1 MILHRESKGKGS
13 GHLGH
18 LAPNSRPTVGLSTVS
33 QQILFA
39 LLTPR
44 QVAEQTNYQS
54 PVSVLRAFRRGELP
68 GYKLNA
74 RTIRFDP
81 ADVKAWIAA
90 ARVTGRRGAE

>member
-1 MILHRESKGKGS
+1 VKTFYHESKLQGS
-13 GHLGH
+13 GQ
-18 LAPNSRPTVGLSTVS
+18 LAPAHRQSAGLSTVS
-33 QQILFA
+33 QQIFVA

-44 QVAEQTNYQS
+44 QVADQANYQS

-81 ADVKAWIAA
+81 ADVKAGIAA
-90 ARVTGRRGAE
+90 ARVNGKRGAK

>member
-1 MILHRESKGKGS
+1 VKTLYHESKTKGGS
-13 GHLGH
+13 QLPRVSQPSAGI
-18 LAPNSRPTVGLSTVS
+18 STVS
-33 QQILFA
+33 QQILVA

-44 QVAEQTNYQS
+44 QVADQANYQS

-68 GYKLNA
+68 GYRLNA

-90 ARVTGRRGAE
+90 ARVTGQRVAK

>member
-1 MILHRESKGKGS
+1 MIVHRESKLKGS
-13 GHLGH
+13 SQ
-18 LAPNSRPTVGLSTVS
+18 LAHAGQPSAGISTVS
-33 QQILFA
+33 EQTLVA

-44 QVAEQTNYQS
+44 QVADQANYQS

-81 ADVKAWIAA
+81 ADVRDWIAA
-90 ARVTGRRGAE
+90 ARVTGQRGAK